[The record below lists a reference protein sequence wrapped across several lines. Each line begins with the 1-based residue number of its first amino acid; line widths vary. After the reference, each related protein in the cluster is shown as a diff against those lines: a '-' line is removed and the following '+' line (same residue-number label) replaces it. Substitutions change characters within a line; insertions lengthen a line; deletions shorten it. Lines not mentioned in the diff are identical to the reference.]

1 MSFHITSQIK
11 KATSVVAQA
20 VVVVA
25 LVTQVQ
31 APVDMLVTVLEARR
45 LNSPLVSNAL
55 LAEDGSFF
63 LCEDGSYLLFE

>member
-1 MSFHITSQIK
+1 MRFHITSQIK
-11 KATSVVAQA
+11 KASSVVAQA

-25 LVTQVQ
+25 LAAQVQ
-31 APVDMLVTVLEARR
+31 APVDMLVTVLEAPR

-55 LAEDGSFF
+55 LTEDGSFF